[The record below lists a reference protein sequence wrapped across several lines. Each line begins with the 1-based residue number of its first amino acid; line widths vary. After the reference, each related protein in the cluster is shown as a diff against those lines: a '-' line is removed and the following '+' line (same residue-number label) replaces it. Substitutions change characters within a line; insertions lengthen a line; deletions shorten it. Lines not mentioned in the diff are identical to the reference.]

1 MMQFRLLFIGLCCIF
16 QAPVSFF
23 SVRLELSPNAL
34 HRYSFQHPQMGTV
47 FRVVFFSDKDSTEAA
62 SIAGQVFARIDTL
75 NAMFSDWL
83 PESELN
89 RLCKQAGLDIT
100 TPVSS
105 ELYDIL
111 VQSKKFSKQS
121 AGAFDVTVGPLTR
134 LWRRSRSLKELP
146 TEDRIKKAIENVDWQ
161 NIGVCRKS
169 RGIRLKKA
177 GMALDLGGIA
187 QGWAADDCL
196 KLLRQFNINH
206 AMVDAGGDIALGT
219 APPGEMGWKIEVPAP
234 NGDKKLLYLQHC
246 GITTSGATYRYL
258 EFEGKRYSHIIDP
271 RTGMGLTHHTLV
283 TVIAPDAT
291 TADAWA
297 TAMSVLGEKGR
308 KLAQKSPKKLEIW
321 LTETPM

>member
-1 MMQFRLLFIGLCCIF
+1 MQ
-16 QAPVSFF
+16 
-23 SVRLELSPNAL
+23 
-34 HRYSFQHPQMGTV
+34 
-47 FRVVFFSDKDSTEAA
+47 
-62 SIAGQVFARIDTL
+62 
-75 NAMFSDWL
+75 
-83 PESELN
+83 
-89 RLCKQAGLDIT
+89 
-100 TPVSS
+100 
-105 ELYDIL
+105 
-111 VQSKKFSKQS
+111 
-121 AGAFDVTVGPLTR
+121 
-134 LWRRSRSLKELP
+134 
-146 TEDRIKKAIENVDWQ
+146 
-161 NIGVCRKS
+161 
-169 RGIRLKKA
+169 
-177 GMALDLGGIA
+177 ALDLGGIA

-206 AMVDAGGDIALGT
+206 AMVDAGGDIALGM

-234 NGDKKLLYLQHC
+234 NGEKKLLYLQHC

-321 LTETPM
+321 LTEMPL